1 MSCALFWWAMRWA
14 SWEMLVKC
22 SDGTQTFAH
31 RGGPREGVL
40 SSGTSL
46 CLRHITGQTST
57 GPLCLAFFKYIL
69 ALSSLLFPPRPPP
82 PLLPLPHPPAMPS
95 PLRASLG
102 CF

>member
-69 ALSSLLFPPRPPP
+69 APSSLLFPPPPRPSFPSP
-82 PLLPLPHPPAMPS
+82 THLQCLPLSELH
-95 PLRASLG
+95 
-102 CF
+102 